1 MNIAM
6 ISWTLNTFKKS
17 KDMLLIIIQ
26 TLSRKLNYGTASLKG
41 AA

>member
-6 ISWTLNTFKKS
+6 ISWILNTFKNS
-17 KDMLLIIIQ
+17 KDMLIIQ

-41 AA
+41 GA